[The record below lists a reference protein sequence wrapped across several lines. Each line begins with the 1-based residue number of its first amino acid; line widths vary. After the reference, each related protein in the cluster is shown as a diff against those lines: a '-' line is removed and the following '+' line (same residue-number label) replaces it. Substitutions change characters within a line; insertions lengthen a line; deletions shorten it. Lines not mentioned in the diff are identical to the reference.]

1 VQPVAIPTES
11 ERVET
16 WRLEQALE
24 LEVPLPLAEE
34 FAVSD
39 ADLHRLAELVDAGCA
54 PELAA
59 RILI

>member
-1 VQPVAIPTES
+1 MQPAAIPTVAS
-11 ERVET
+11 

-39 ADLHRLAELVDAGCA
+39 GDLHRLAELVGAGCA